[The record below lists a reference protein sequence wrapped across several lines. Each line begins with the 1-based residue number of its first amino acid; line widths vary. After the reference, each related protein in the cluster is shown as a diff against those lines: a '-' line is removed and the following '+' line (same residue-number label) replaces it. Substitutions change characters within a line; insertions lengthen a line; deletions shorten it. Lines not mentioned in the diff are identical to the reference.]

1 MNGSMETTTE
11 ALEHIRFQLS
21 LLRLTALPETSM
33 GSLAAKE
40 PEAAELVKAVTELER
55 EAARQQT
62 S

>member
-1 MNGSMETTTE
+1 MNGNMESTTE

-21 LLRLTALPETSM
+21 LLRLTASLETSM
-33 GSLAAKE
+33 VSLDAKE

-55 EAARQQT
+55 EAARQQA